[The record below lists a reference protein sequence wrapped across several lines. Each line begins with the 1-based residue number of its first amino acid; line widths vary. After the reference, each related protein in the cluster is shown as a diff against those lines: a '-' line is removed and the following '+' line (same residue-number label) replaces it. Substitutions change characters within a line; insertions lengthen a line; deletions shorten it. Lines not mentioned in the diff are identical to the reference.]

1 MSKFFIKEIILI
13 YIITSIVINYPNVD
27 SNIIFYIK
35 TLSIFLIG
43 FLFLILV
50 FSNRNIEF
58 FYKKS
63 GSLLLIS
70 LLAVIVYSMVTLTKP
85 NFLLFSIIFIMFFT
99 FLGRY
104 IGIGNLRLGLFST
117 LSLIFVDVLLL
128 RVCLS
133 GLFDIYNYTYYIS
146 DMSLELKKVGYNI
159 GRTGWAISLIF
170 LICFFKTFKKQ
181 LSDNSIFKEF
191 LLLSAIVL
199 GCICVFFS
207 DSRTGIIALILLLIM
222 WNYSFMK
229 NLIKSKILFFM
240 FLILEFFVVVLSIAK
255 IAILLEGT
263 RLSTF
268 YSGDDISNGRSE
280 GTAIGLEIIKNHFII
295 GTYPVKSYDLKEYG
309 LEYSEIHILWLN
321 LMALYGVPLIIFIGI
336 ILLLFVFRSAKLY
349 YLNYSNYNVLDSKTL
364 LFLVFFGLFATL
376 FEPNA
381 LISFI
386 SFVAIYWFVL
396 GLCLN
401 DKNPRS
407 L

>member
-229 NLIKSKILFFM
+229 NVIKSKILFFM

>member
-1 MSKFFIKEIILI
+1 M
-13 YIITSIVINYPNVD
+13 INYPNVD

>member
-27 SNIIFYIK
+27 SNIVFYIK

-229 NLIKSKILFFM
+229 NVIKSKILFFM

-336 ILLLFVFRSAKLY
+336 ILLFFVFRSAKLY
-349 YLNYSNYNVLDSKTL
+349 YLNYSNSNVLDSKTL